1 MKIRLFHKFLVAFLA
16 IGIAGFA
23 IIFFLIER
31 ELKTDLTIRIGDE
44 MAAEARI
51 IALMPAGEIARH
63 AGELAERARARLT
76 LIDAAGRV
84 TADSGLGDGE
94 TDDHLNR
101 SEIQEAR
108 LKGAGKAVRYSHTL
122 KKEMLYVAIP
132 LREGSR
138 TTGYVRLSRPLAE
151 ITLAIGEMS
160 QAVFGILLVAFI
172 AFLLIAL
179 LFSLKMLS
187 PIGRLAAFTG
197 KVRTG
202 NVSGAL
208 RIESRDEIGQ
218 LAENINEMAAALQE
232 KIRKADAEKRK
243 LESLFSGMGEG
254 VMVLNAD
261 NRIESVNRGMEEMT
275 GLPRG
280 EVIGKTLLE
289 AFRNL
294 ELHGALERF
303 REGKETVC
311 EEIGLGDDR
320 PVVMDVTISAVRGEN
335 GGERK
340 TMLVFHDVTRLKRL
354 ERIRTDF
361 VANVTHEIR
370 TPLTAIIGFA
380 ETLQQGAFEN
390 PETARKFLRTIR
402 ENAERLNRLVDDLLT
417 LSGLELG
424 EAKLHLEGLRI
435 EEALDRVLTV
445 VEARAGEKRLT
456 IRKEMAGELP
466 LIRADRDRLAQILIN
481 ILDNAIKFTPVG
493 GTIAVTASP
502 GEEGFLTVRIAD
514 TGVGIPKGE
523 IPRLGERFYRADK
536 TRSREM
542 GGTGLGLSIVKHLMM
557 AHGGRVII
565 DSALG
570 HGTTVSLYFPVYM
583 KIPPTP
589 LC

>member
-1 MKIRLFHKFLVAFLA
+1 MKIRLFHKFIVAFLA
-16 IGIAGFA
+16 IGIAAVTVAGL
-23 IIFFLIER
+23 LIAR
-31 ELKTDLTIRIGDE
+31 ELKTDLTIRIEEE
-44 MAAEARI
+44 MAADARI

-63 AGELAERARARLT
+63 AGELAERTRARLT

-84 TADSGLGDGE
+84 TADSELGDKE

-108 LKGAGKAVRYSHTL
+108 LRGLGRAVRYSHTL

-151 ITLAIGEMS
+151 ITLTIDGMGGAI
-160 QAVFGILLVAFI
+160 FGILLVTVTAL
-172 AFLLIAL
+172 LLIAL
-179 LFSLKMLS
+179 LFSLRMLS

-202 NVSGAL
+202 NASGAL

-218 LAENINEMAAALQE
+218 LSKNINEMVTALQE
-232 KIRKADAEKRK
+232 KIRTADEEKRK
-243 LESLFSGMGEG
+243 LESLFSGMSEG
-254 VMVLNAD
+254 VMVLDAE

-275 GLPRG
+275 GRQRG

-289 AFRNL
+289 AFRNIGL
-294 ELHGALERF
+294 RDALERF
-303 REGKETVC
+303 RERRETVS
-311 EEIGLGDDR
+311 EEISLGDDR
-320 PVVMDVTISAVRGEN
+320 SVVMDVTISAVRGETR
-335 GGERK
+335 GERK
-340 TMLVFHDVTRLKRL
+340 TMLVFHDVTRLKKL

-424 EAKLHLEGLRI
+424 EAKLHPEGIRI
-435 EEALDRVLTV
+435 EDALDRVLAV
-445 VEARAGEKRLT
+445 VEARAAEKGLT
-456 IRKEMAGELP
+456 IRKEIAGELP

-481 ILDNAIKFTPVG
+481 VLDNAIKFTPVG
-493 GTIAVTASP
+493 GTIAISTSP

-536 TRSREM
+536 TRSREP
-542 GGTGLGLSIVKHLMM
+542 GGTGLGLSIVKHLMI

-565 DSALG
+565 DSTLG
-570 HGTTVSLYFPVYM
+570 HGTTVSLYFPVFRES
-583 KIPPTP
+583 K
-589 LC
+589 

>member
-1 MKIRLFHKFLVAFLA
+1 MKIRLFHKFIVAFIA
-16 IGIAGFA
+16 IGVAAVTVAGL
-23 IIFFLIER
+23 LIER
-31 ELKTDLTIRIGDE
+31 ELKRDLMIRIEEE
-44 MAAEARI
+44 MAAGARI
-51 IALMPAGEIARH
+51 IALMPAGEIVRH
-63 AGELAERARARLT
+63 AGELAERTRARLT

-84 TADSGLGDGE
+84 TADSELGDAE
-94 TDDHLNR
+94 TDDHRNR

-108 LKGAGKAVRYSHTL
+108 LRGVGKAVRYSHTL
-122 KKEMLYVAIP
+122 KQEMLYVAIP
-132 LREGSR
+132 LREGPR

-151 ITLAIGEMS
+151 ITRTIDGIGE
-160 QAVFGILLVAFI
+160 AVFGILLGTMI

-179 LFSLKMLS
+179 LFSLRMLS

-202 NVSGAL
+202 DISGAL
-208 RIESRDEIGQ
+208 WIESRDEIG
-218 LAENINEMAAALQE
+218 LLSENINEMVTALQE
-232 KIRKADAEKRK
+232 KIRTAGEEKRK
-243 LESLFSGMGEG
+243 LESLFSGMSEG
-254 VMVLNAD
+254 VMVLDAE
-261 NRIESVNRGMEEMT
+261 NRIESVNRGMAEMT
-275 GLPRG
+275 GRPRG

-289 AFRNL
+289 AFRNI
-294 ELHGALERF
+294 ELHDALERF
-303 REGKETVC
+303 RERKETVY

-320 PVVMDVTISAVRGEN
+320 PVIMDVTISAVQGET

-340 TMLVFHDVTRLKRL
+340 TMLVFHDVTRLKKL
-354 ERIRTDF
+354 ERTRTDF
-361 VANVTHEIR
+361 VTNVTHEIR

-424 EAKLHLEGLRI
+424 ETKLHLEGVRI
-435 EEALDRVLTV
+435 EEAVDQVLAV
-445 VEARAGEKRLT
+445 VEARAGEKGLT
-456 IRKEMAGELP
+456 IRKEIAGELP

-493 GTIAVTASP
+493 GTIAITTSP
-502 GEEGFLTVRIAD
+502 GEEECLTVRIAD

-536 TRSREM
+536 TRSREP

-565 DSALG
+565 DSTLG
-570 HGTTVSLYFPVYM
+570 HGTTVSLYFPVFRES
-583 KIPPTP
+583 K
-589 LC
+589 

>member
-1 MKIRLFHKFLVAFLA
+1 MKIRLFDKFIVAFLA
-16 IGIAGFA
+16 IGVAAVTVAGL
-23 IIFFLIER
+23 LIQR
-31 ELKTDLTIRIGDE
+31 ELKTDLMIRIEKE
-44 MAAEARI
+44 MAAGARI
-51 IALMPAGEIARH
+51 IALMPAAEIAGR
-63 AGELAERARARLT
+63 AGELAKSAHVRLT

-84 TADSGLGDGE
+84 TADSGVGDGE
-94 TDDHLNR
+94 MDDHVNR

-108 LKGAGKAVRYSHTL
+108 LRGVGTAIRYSHTL
-122 KKEMLYVAIP
+122 KQEMLYVAIP

-138 TTGYVRLSRPLAE
+138 TTGYIRLSRPLAE
-151 ITLAIGEMS
+151 ITRTINRIGE
-160 QAVFGILLVAFI
+160 AVFVILWGTVI

-179 LFSLKMLS
+179 LFSFKMLS
-187 PIGRLAAFTG
+187 PIGRLATFTG
-197 KVRTG
+197 KIRAG

-218 LAENINEMAAALQE
+218 LSDNINEMVTFLQE
-232 KIRKADAEKRK
+232 EIRTADGERRK
-243 LESLFSGMGEG
+243 LESLFSGMSEG
-254 VMVLNAD
+254 VMVLDAE

-275 GLPRG
+275 GRRRG
-280 EVIGKTLLE
+280 EVIGRTLLE
-289 AFRNL
+289 AFRNV
-294 ELHGALERF
+294 ELHDALERF
-303 REGKETVC
+303 RERQETVY
-311 EEIGLGDDR
+311 EEIGLGDRR
-320 PVVMDVTISAVRGEN
+320 PVMMDVTISAVQGEA
-335 GGERK
+335 GGEGK

-380 ETLQQGAFEN
+380 ETLQQGVFEN
-390 PETARKFLRTIR
+390 RETAGTFLRTIQ

-424 EAKLHLEGLRI
+424 EAKLHMEAVRI
-435 EEALDRVLTV
+435 EEALDQVLAV
-445 VEARAGEKRLT
+445 VEARAGEKGVT
-456 IRKEMAGELP
+456 IRKEIAGELP
-466 LIRADRDRLAQILIN
+466 PISADRDRLAQILIN
-481 ILDNAIKFTPVG
+481 IFDNAIKFTPSG
-493 GTIAVTASP
+493 GAIAVMTST
-502 GEEGFLTVRIAD
+502 GEDGCLTVRIAD

-570 HGTTVSLYFPVYM
+570 HGTTVSLYFPVYREP
-583 KIPPTP
+583 K
-589 LC
+589 